1 MKRKLTVIVAALL
14 CVLMAV
20 PFAMMTSVADAVTV
34 PPEPTATNNKVVY
47 TAFGTNLTLGITPSV
62 SGGATADNPFK
73 TNPTTAWGT
82 LFSGAAKDG
91 GTIVMVGKAY
101 FGTDYT
107 IPATTAP
114 LVITSGA
121 NKLYASKYQGDDA
134 TKPLYD
140 VEKAGQYCTVN
151 NSTDASVAGQFGMF
165 MINQGK
171 KLTIA
176 GEVIFDDA
184 VILNRS
190 TEATDNPGTFVVT
203 GKLVIKDNVDFV
215 EMGGEV
221 MYHLEVAEGAYAY
234 LHTLG
239 FDAYTGTG
247 TIVVGDEIKD
257 TVTESDFTGFSGN
270 IVDKN
275 GNPIFSDETTT
286 ETTAGETTETTA
298 GETTETTA
306 GETTE
311 TTAGDTTETTAETTD
326 ESANVPQK
334 PTATNN
340 KVVYIAYGTNL
351 TLGITPSENGGA
363 TADDPYKTAQTD
375 GWKKLMEG
383 EAKDGGTLVLVGKG
397 YIDTDYTIPATTSP
411 LVITS
416 GANKLYASKYQGTDA
431 DAPLYDV
438 EKAGQYCTVNSS
450 KAATAGQFGMFM
462 FRTGKNI
469 TIAGEVIFDDAVIL
483 SRASTATDNP
493 GSFTVAN
500 GGKLV
505 INSNVDFVEMGGEV
519 MYHLVVEEGGVA
531 YLDKLGFDKYTG
543 KGTLVINEALKAE
556 AEPLLADFE
565 GEVVFVKAATDGN
578 GSTTTTAPTDNPT
591 TGDLTLVVAVLA
603 ALSVA
608 TCISVVIVKK
618 TKEN

>member
-34 PPEPTATNNKVVY
+34 PTEPAYTGQTVHYVSFNSGVRSGLPFTINATTDGGDSASNPYSTKDGTWASFFGNNGKGKDGGTIVIVGKGYLGADLNIPATTNPIVFTSKFTPNVQGYNEALDYASWNTDGSYNTVDKQGGQFGSIMLAGGKTLTLSGTVIFDNIVIFNRSGSQGTVKALDKVVVKSNVTAATLTAGVEHKLEVAEGAFAYLHTTDAFKGYTGTGTIVVGDEIKNTVTEADFAGFEGKIVDKNGNALFANETTETTAGETTETTAGEDTTAETKQPIEVPAKPTSKNDTVVY
-47 TAFGTNLTLGITPSV
+47 TAFGTNLTLGFTPSE

-190 TEATDNPGTFVVT
+190 QTAVDNPGTFVVT

-221 MYHLEVAEGAYAY
+221 MYHLEVAEGGYVY
-234 LHTLG
+234 LDKLG
-239 FDAYTGTG
+239 FDAYTGKG
-247 TIVVGDEIKD
+247 TIVVGDEIKN
-257 TVTESDFTGFSGN
+257 TVTEEDFAGFEGN
-270 IVDKN
+270 IVDKY
-275 GNPIFSDETTT
+275 GNAIVFGTTQ
-286 ETTAGETTETTA
+286 
-298 GETTETTA
+298 
-306 GETTE
+306 
-311 TTAGDTTETTAETTD
+311 
-326 ESANVPQK
+326 N
-334 PTATNN
+334 
-340 KVVYIAYGTNL
+340 
-351 TLGITPSENGGA
+351 PS
-363 TADDPYKTAQTD
+363 
-375 GWKKLMEG
+375 
-383 EAKDGGTLVLVGKG
+383 
-397 YIDTDYTIPATTSP
+397 S
-411 LVITS
+411 
-416 GANKLYASKYQGTDA
+416 
-431 DAPLYDV
+431 
-438 EKAGQYCTVNSS
+438 
-450 KAATAGQFGMFM
+450 
-462 FRTGKNI
+462 
-469 TIAGEVIFDDAVIL
+469 
-483 SRASTATDNP
+483 NP
-493 GSFTVAN
+493 S
-500 GGKLV
+500 
-505 INSNVDFVEMGGEV
+505 
-519 MYHLVVEEGGVA
+519 
-531 YLDKLGFDKYTG
+531 
-543 KGTLVINEALKAE
+543 
-556 AEPLLADFE
+556 
-565 GEVVFVKAATDGN
+565 
-578 GSTTTTAPTDNPT
+578 
-591 TGDLTLVVAVLA
+591 TGDMSLVVAVVA

-608 TCISVVIVKK
+608 ACISVIIVKK